1 MRCEMSFRLIWEED
15 LRWQLELKK
24 NGVKSAFN
32 WWIAFF
38 ELEKSTADMT
48 PLMQSSII
56 AVYFSQRISV
66 QCN

>member
-1 MRCEMSFRLIWEED
+1 MSFKLVWEED

-24 NGVKSAFN
+24 NGVKFAFN

-38 ELEKSTADMT
+38 ESEKSMADMT

-56 AVYFSQRISV
+56 AVCFSQRISV
-66 QCN
+66 QCINFI